1 MKRVARFG
9 SNRSRVRTGL
19 DLRVVDLLGNDFFHR
34 LRLLASAMAI
44 LAVLAGCAS
53 APKTAADPTDEISD
67 PFEPVNRVFFD
78 FNMFLDRTIL
88 RPITRYYVEYVPEAF
103 RYSIHNVLEILN
115 TPVVMMN
122 ELLQGNID
130 RFAHTTGR
138 FTVNLIAGF
147 GVLDIAGEKAPPLD
161 EDFGQTLAVWGSP
174 SGPYLVLPFLGPSNI
189 RDAVGRGVDSFAEPT
204 PYIIAHYEGDMT
216 ARLFSISKLGAGV
229 IDQRSR
235 ILGELEELERT
246 SLDFYATVRSLYI
259 QKRRDEISNGA
270 GTEAVPIPE
279 ISFERDD
286 STSSVSSDKAA
297 KP

>member
-1 MKRVARFG
+1 MVE
-9 SNRSRVRTGL
+9 
-19 DLRVVDLLGNDFFHR
+19 LLGRDFFHR
-34 LRLLASAMAI
+34 LKLLASAIAI
-44 LAVLAGCAS
+44 VAILAGCAS
-53 APKTAADPTDEISD
+53 KPEMAGDPTDEISD

-88 RPITRYYVEYVPEAF
+88 RPITRYYVDYVPEF
-103 RYSIHNVLEILN
+103 VRYSVHNVLEVLN
-115 TPVVMMN
+115 TPIVMMN
-122 ELLQGNID
+122 ELLQGNVD

-147 GVLDIAGEKAPPLD
+147 GVLDVAGEKAPPIS

-189 RDAVGRGVDSFAEPT
+189 RDAIGKGVDSVAEPT
-204 PYIIAHYEGDMT
+204 PYIIAHYEGDTT
-216 ARLFSISKLGAGV
+216 ARLYSISKLGMGV

-259 QKRRDEISNGA
+259 QKRRDEITNGE
-270 GTEAVPIPE
+270 GNEAVPIPE

-286 STSSVSSDKAA
+286 STSSLSADRKGSQ
-297 KP
+297 

>member
-1 MKRVARFG
+1 MAVVA
-9 SNRSRVRTGL
+9 
-19 DLRVVDLLGNDFFHR
+19 
-34 LRLLASAMAI
+34 I
-44 LAVLAGCAS
+44 LAGCAS
-53 APKTAADPTDEISD
+53 TQQTANAPTDEVSD

-88 RPITRYYVEYVPEAF
+88 RPITRYYVNYVPEAF

-115 TPVVMMN
+115 TPIVMMN
-122 ELLQGNID
+122 ELLQGDID

-138 FTVNLIAGF
+138 FTVNLVAGL
-147 GVLDIAGEKAPPLD
+147 GVLDIAGEKAPPLE

-189 RDAVGRGVDSFAEPT
+189 RDAIGKGVDSVAEPT
-204 PYIIAHYEGDMT
+204 PYIIAHYEGDAT
-216 ARLFSISKLGAGV
+216 SRLFSLSKLGMGV

-246 SLDFYATVRSLYI
+246 SLDFYATVRSLYT
-259 QKRRDEISNGA
+259 QKRRDEIHNGA

-286 STSSVSSDKAA
+286 TTSSLSADKTA
-297 KP
+297 KQ